1 MPGMGVKAKFSGQV
15 ALLGSPRFLSDVGL
29 PVEQGMVAELEQGGK
44 TVIGVALGTEVLGYI
59 ALLDQIRPEAASTV
73 AALKAAGIQVIMLT
87 GDNERTAQRVAR
99 QVGVNAYLAGV
110 LPSQKAEKVQAYRA
124 EGAWWAW

>member
-15 ALLGSPRFLSDVGL
+15 ALLGSPCFLSDVGL

-73 AALKAAGIQVIMLT
+73 AAL
-87 GDNERTAQRVAR
+87 
-99 QVGVNAYLAGV
+99 
-110 LPSQKAEKVQAYRA
+110 
-124 EGAWWAW
+124 

>member
-1 MPGMGVKAKFSGQV
+1 
-15 ALLGSPRFLSDVGL
+15 
-29 PVEQGMVAELEQGGK
+29 
-44 TVIGVALGTEVLGYI
+44 
-59 ALLDQIRPEAASTV
+59 
-73 AALKAAGIQVIMLT
+73 MLT